1 YTVRKVIAVGSFLRM
16 KETIKDIDFL
26 VVSDEPDKV
35 IESFINMS
43 EVKEIL
49 GKGSSKA
56 FVKLN
61 NGIDSDLL
69 VVPEESY
76 GSALLYFTGSKE
88 HGIALRRIAQS
99 KELKLNEWGLFDLNL
114 KEKKIAGL
122 T

>member
-1 YTVRKVIAVGSFLRM
+1 MVLEKSIAVGSFLRM
-16 KETIKDIDFL
+16 KETIRDIDYL
-26 VVSDEPDKV
+26 VVSDEPNKV
-35 IESFINMS
+35 IESFVNMP

-76 GSALLYFTGSKE
+76 GAALLYFTGSKE
-88 HGIALRRIAQS
+88 HGIALR
-99 KELKLNEWGLFDLNL
+99 
-114 KEKKIAGL
+114 KIASIKWTL
-122 T
+122 N

>member
-1 YTVRKVIAVGSFLRM
+1 MDRVRKAIAVGSFLRM
-16 KETIKDIDFL
+16 KETIRDIDYL
-26 VVSDEPDKV
+26 VVSDEPNKV
-35 IESFINMS
+35 IESFVNMP

-49 GKGSSKA
+49 GKGYSKA

-88 HGIALRRIAQS
+88 HGIALRKIAQS
-99 KELKLNEWGLFDLNL
+99 NGP
-114 KEKKIAGL
+114 
-122 T
+122 